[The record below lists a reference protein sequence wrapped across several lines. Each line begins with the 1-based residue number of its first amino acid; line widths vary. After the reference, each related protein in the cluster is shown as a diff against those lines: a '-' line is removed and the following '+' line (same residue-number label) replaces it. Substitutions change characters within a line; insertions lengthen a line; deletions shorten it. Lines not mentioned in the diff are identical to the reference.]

1 MSKLQLKLV
10 SKTARKIAIV
20 LAVAALA
27 IGAYYVYYRF
37 FQPITMINYKG
48 TVLAFRTDLREAAK
62 VPVYPGEEE
71 LYRDTMHQ
79 LVQNVT
85 IVYKDA
91 GANGTPYYVVEAFEI
106 ANKMNIAYMLT
117 FGTVD
122 PNTGE
127 MIPSTPPGFNSMA
140 VSSYENLPGKIQN
153 PIIAIVHPKF
163 ANETSVRNDGHV
175 TFISGTDL
183 HQLDLATV
191 KFLMVELG
199 ITESDLSA

>member
-1 MSKLQLKLV
+1 MSKLQIRLEPGR
-10 SKTARKIAIV
+10 ARKVAIA
-20 LAVAALA
+20 LAVVALLASAA
-27 IGAYYVYYRF
+27 YVYYRF
-37 FQPITMINYKG
+37 FQPITMIDYKG

-62 VPVYPGEEE
+62 VPVYPGESE

-85 IVYKDA
+85 IVFKDA
-91 GANGTPYYVVEAFEI
+91 GSDGNPYYIVEEVEI
-106 ANKMNIAYMLT
+106 VNKMKLAYMLT
-117 FGTVD
+117 FGTTD

-127 MIPSTPPGFNSMA
+127 VTPAMSPGFDAME
-140 VSSYENLPGKIQN
+140 VGSYENLPGKIQN

>member
-1 MSKLQLKLV
+1 MSKLQLKLGT
-10 SKTARKIAIV
+10 KTARNVALV
-20 LAVAALA
+20 LAAAALV

-37 FQPITMINYKG
+37 YQPITMIDYKG
-48 TVLAFRTDLREAAK
+48 TVIAFRADMREAAK
-62 VPVYPGEEE
+62 IPVYPGESE

-85 IVYKDA
+85 IVFKDA
-91 GANGTPYYVVEAFEI
+91 GSDGNPYYIVEEVEI
-106 ANKMNIAYMLT
+106 VNKMKLAYMLT
-117 FGTVD
+117 FGTTD

-127 MIPSTPPGFNSMA
+127 VTPAMSPGFDAME
-140 VSSYENLPGKIQN
+140 VGSYENLPGKIQN

-199 ITESDLSA
+199 ITESDLSS